1 MGFALPR
8 WSMLFPR
15 NEQSGQ
21 GINFRRQKMNSISSM
36 AVGRSVKQW
45 VAACFFLLVGVL
57 SACGGGSGT
66 PTVGTSLPLMIDSFA
81 QTVPESSFGGG
92 DSAASGADGS
102 AGDGAALPNAAVVI
116 IDNAGHSVTTKTDD
130 QGYYRARI
138 DGFTPPLIASV
149 TRPDGSLW
157 YSLSFEPIKIRGF
170 ITINLSGLTDK
181 IASDVAVSAGLSG
194 SSKLTPAILAA
205 NLAAIEIAKRKLAL
219 DLSSQI
225 VSAGLN
231 PATFDPLRVP
241 FRPDRT
247 GYDAVLDTVSVTK
260 IVNGPTVITPL
271 FPVGGAVTGLGS
283 SSGLVLTNRGE
294 SLTIAPGSSNFKFAN
309 LLSSG
314 ATYNVTVGTQPNGA
328 VCVVNNASGNAAS
341 ANASSLSVVCGAVT
355 YTLGGSVTG
364 RGSSAGALT
373 LNAAGQTLTIP
384 IGANSFVFPV
394 GFPQGALY
402 AVTIQSQ
409 PSGLTCSLSNSA
421 GVFAALPVS
430 NVAVTCSAITS
441 SLGGTVSGLVGNGL
455 VLTSGGQVLPI
466 SAGQSAFTFAN
477 AMASGTSYTVT
488 VQAQP
493 VGSTCALANNVGVI
507 ANSAV
512 TSVSL
517 SCAVNSYAVGG
528 TVTGLSSLGLALS
541 SGGQTV
547 GISPGASSFTFPQSI
562 PFGSRYAVI
571 VQAQPLSLTCSVS
584 NGSGVM
590 GAAPVDDISIACS
603 TSTFA
608 LGGTVSGLT
617 SSGLILGVGS
627 EFIAVPSGASTFQF
641 PTPLAFGT
649 EYGVMVEAQPTGNT
663 CSVSAATG
671 MVSGAVTTV
680 KVTCS
685 LPTHSVGGAVSGYA
699 ANQGGNLILSNGSQ
713 TVTVPVS
720 SSPYAF
726 PIALVVGTSYNV
738 SVQSNPSG
746 YSCTLANGNGTIA
759 NNDVTNVNVSCVPVA
774 ALVSTINQ

>member
-1 MGFALPR
+1 
-8 WSMLFPR
+8 
-15 NEQSGQ
+15 
-21 GINFRRQKMNSISSM
+21 MNLISSM
-36 AVGRSVKQW
+36 AVGRLVKQW
-45 VAACFFLLVGVL
+45 VAACFCLLLGAL
-57 SACGGGSGT
+57 SACGGGSGGGSGSA
-66 PTVGTSLPLMIDSFA
+66 PVGALLSLMIDSFG
-81 QTVPESSFGGG
+81 QTVAESSFGGG

-102 AGDGAALPNAAVVI
+102 AGDGAALPNATVVI
-116 IDNAGHSVTTKTDD
+116 IDNAGHRVTSTTDA
-130 QGYYRARI
+130 QGYYRVRI

-157 YSLSFEPIKIRGF
+157 YSLSTEPIKVRGF

-181 IASDVAVSAGLSG
+181 IVSDIAVSAGLSG
-194 SSKLTPAILAA
+194 SSQLTPAILAA

-219 DLSSQI
+219 DVSSQI

-283 SSGLVLTNRGE
+283 NAGLVLTNRGE
-294 SLTIAPGSSNFKFAN
+294 SITIAPGSSNFKFAN

-364 RGSSAGALT
+364 RGSATGALT
-373 LNAAGQTLTIP
+373 LSAGGQTLTIP
-384 IGANSFVFPV
+384 VGASSFVFPI

-402 AVTIQSQ
+402 AVNIQSQ
-409 PSGLTCSLSNSA
+409 PSGLTCSLSNNA
-421 GVFAALPVS
+421 GVFVTSTVS
-430 NVAVTCSAITS
+430 NVAVACNAITS
-441 SLGGTVSGLVGNGL
+441 SLGGTVSGLVANGL
-455 VLTSGGQVLPI
+455 ILTSGGQVLPV
-466 SAGQSAFTFAN
+466 SAGQSVFTFAN
-477 AMASGTSYTVT
+477 AIASGTGYTVT

-493 VGSTCALANNVGVI
+493 VGSTCTLANNVGVI

-517 SCAVNSYAVGG
+517 SCAVDSYALGG
-528 TVTGLSSLGLALS
+528 TITGLSSLGLALS

-547 GISPGASSFTFPQSI
+547 AISPGASSFTFPRSI
-562 PFGSRYAVI
+562 PFGSSYAVI
-571 VQAQPLSLTCSVS
+571 VQTQPMSLACSIG
-584 NGSGVM
+584 NGSGIM
-590 GAAPVDDISIACS
+590 GIAPVGNISIACS

-617 SSGLILGVGS
+617 SSGLILGAGS
-627 EFIAVPSGASTFQF
+627 EFITVPSGASTFQF

-649 EYGVMVEAQPTGNT
+649 EYLVMVEAQPTANT
-663 CSVSAATG
+663 CSVTAATG
-671 MVSGAVTTV
+671 TVSGTINTV

-685 LPTHSVGGAVSGYA
+685 LPTRRVGGAVSGYA

-713 TVTVPVS
+713 TVTVAAS

-726 PIALVVGTSYNV
+726 PIALVVGTSYDV

-746 YSCTLANGNGTIA
+746 YSCSVANGSGTVTNA
-759 NNDVTNVNVSCVPVA
+759 NVNNVDVTCVPA
-774 ALVSTINQ
+774 ATAVSTNNP